1 MITVV
6 AYAPQIVKLKRIKTS
21 PKNFSVMSWV
31 LWTYTSFIFLVYA
44 AFVVR
49 DLELIIVGSLSF
61 AFVLLILSIVIYK
74 NIKYKD
80 VT

>member
-1 MITVV
+1 VITVV